1 MRIISVVEIKDGVV
15 YDITSFGLTP
25 RFADKMN
32 QEKWEQQVVEQA
44 EKLFEEKCREYGY
57 DEDDHTA
64 IEEFIEDG
72 YFTGG
77 NFSICLTWSEV
88 EL

>member
-1 MRIISVVEIKDGVV
+1 MRIISVIEIKEGVV
-15 YDITSFGLTP
+15 YDITSFGIDEANVQPTV
-25 RFADKMN
+25 DK
-32 QEKWEQQVVEQA
+32 A

-72 YFTGG
+72 YFGGG
-77 NFSICLTWSEV
+77 NFSICLTWSEI
-88 EL
+88 